1 MKMVSNKQLRQQGF
15 TLIELMVVIAII
27 AILSAIGIPAYQSY
41 IQKAALTD
49 MLQTMV
55 PYKTGV
61 ELCAID
67 QGALTPC
74 NVATQG
80 IPATAATR
88 YVSQVAVAA
97 GVITLTGQQ
106 ALSGLSVVMAPSLN
120 ATSGTIN
127 WTRTCTNAQNAVMK
141 QACESVFRF
150 ASPPK
155 AAE

>member
-1 MKMVSNKQLRQQGF
+1 MQMVNSNQLKQQGF

-67 QGALTPC
+67 QGNLTPC
-74 NVATQG
+74 NIATQG
-80 IPATAATR
+80 IPATATTR
-88 YVSQVAVAA
+88 YVSQIAVAA

-106 ALSGLSVVMAPSLN
+106 ALNGLTVVMAPSLD

-127 WTRTCTNAQNAVMK
+127 WSRTCTNTQNTVMK
-141 QACESVFRF
+141 EACESVFRF
-150 ASPPK
+150 TTPPK
-155 AAE
+155 AAL